1 MKTKTFFLLPGRPAA
16 PAACG
21 GGGSSFDKRLLAFD
35 ALGEFLLMIA
45 LLLSQIASALTLSE
59 ILCDVNPFDWA
70 SRFLCTAEAA
80 ALPLPLQHTVWS
92 APGMCIRR
100 GRRCIVA
107 PRELLS
113 HPSLSSPTHARTE
126 RTARTARMR
135 SELTMT
141 TGSAPP
147 FTYRWGVPCATEP
160 IVFEKGDPSAYA
172 AVPGCSPALANGC
185 GRGVVEAFASAAEI
199 NTLRE
204 IAQRGMASR
213 GTGGGPV
220 IFDLN
225 TGFLKDGAY

>member
-1 MKTKTFFLLPGRPAA
+1 
-16 PAACG
+16 
-21 GGGSSFDKRLLAFD
+21 
-35 ALGEFLLMIA
+35 
-45 LLLSQIASALTLSE
+45 
-59 ILCDVNPFDWA
+59 
-70 SRFLCTAEAA
+70 
-80 ALPLPLQHTVWS
+80 
-92 APGMCIRR
+92 
-100 GRRCIVA
+100 
-107 PRELLS
+107 
-113 HPSLSSPTHARTE
+113 
-126 RTARTARMR
+126 
-135 SELTMT
+135 MT

-172 AVPGCSPALANGC
+172 AVPGCSPGLANGC